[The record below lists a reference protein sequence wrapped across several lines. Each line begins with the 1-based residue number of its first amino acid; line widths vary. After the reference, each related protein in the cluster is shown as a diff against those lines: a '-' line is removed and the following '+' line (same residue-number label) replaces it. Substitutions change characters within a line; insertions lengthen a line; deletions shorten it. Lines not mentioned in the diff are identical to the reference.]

1 MNGST
6 KALSRHS
13 QRTCARTKLT
23 GGPLD
28 RFTQT
33 SQNADSESKPT
44 QHRVTEL
51 MLKFFISGNIAFAQA
66 GNVNLNELI
75 RLIPLESGMPA
86 SCPSRKVI
94 RQRLHEHAD
103 ISTEELHEL
112 LATNDSKVSLA
123 LDCWSSRSNYGFMGI
138 IPSHS
143 FVAPI
148 SLLPCNSR
156 LNGRYSD
163 RAG

>member
-1 MNGST
+1 
-6 KALSRHS
+6 
-13 QRTCARTKLT
+13 
-23 GGPLD
+23 
-28 RFTQT
+28 
-33 SQNADSESKPT
+33 
-44 QHRVTEL
+44 
-51 MLKFFISGNIAFAQA
+51 
-66 GNVNLNELI
+66 
-75 RLIPLESGMPA
+75 MPA